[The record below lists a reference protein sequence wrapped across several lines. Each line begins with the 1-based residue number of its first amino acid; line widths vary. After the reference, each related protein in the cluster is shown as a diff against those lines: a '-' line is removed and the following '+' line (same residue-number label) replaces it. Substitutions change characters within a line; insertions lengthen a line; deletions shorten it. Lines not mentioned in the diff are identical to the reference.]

1 VHLWSCHKLSKVSP
15 INLEAC
21 GTGLP
26 LISIFKKQKKK
37 FRNSMSMHVWDT
49 CTAAWEVYLGKLAA
63 WTLIILFSE
72 MLMFSPPKTIQRK
85 KKL

>member
-1 VHLWSCHKLSKVSP
+1 MELPQAIKGILP

-26 LISIFKKQKKK
+26 LISILKKQKEKIQK
-37 FRNSMSMHVWDT
+37 SYEHACVGHLHSLGSTIVPWQVGSLHTKYIIFRNVDIF
-49 CTAAWEVYLGKLAA
+49 EIK
-63 WTLIILFSE
+63 
-72 MLMFSPPKTIQRK
+72 IQRQ

>member
-1 VHLWSCHKLSKVSP
+1 MELPQAIKGILP

-37 FRNSMSMHVWDT
+37 FRNSMSTHVWDT
-49 CTAAWEVYLGKLAA
+49 CTAWEL
-63 WTLIILFSE
+63 
-72 MLMFSPPKTIQRK
+72 P
-85 KKL
+85 